1 MKWLESIDRSK
12 LAGAGLALS
21 VVLFFAINIFSNA
34 AFQGLRLDLTE
45 GKLFTLSKGTLN
57 VLSTIDEPIRLKLYY
72 SKLLGQRSPRHATYF
87 ERVSELAAQYGNLS
101 RGKVIFEVL
110 NPEPFSDVEDSAV
123 AAGLQGIPLNNAG
136 ELGYFG
142 LVGTNSTDDRAAIP
156 FFTTERETF
165 LEYDL
170 TKIVFTLANPERKVV
185 GLMSPLPIDGGASKP
200 PFTPKPA
207 WAVID
212 QIKEFF
218 DVRPLPTE
226 LREIPEDIDILM
238 LVHPKGMNDFT
249 LYAIDQFVLKGGRAL
264 VFVDANAEVDVPA
277 DGRMTS
283 LPRSEFNKILNAWGV
298 GLASNKVA
306 GDLDSARRVN
316 VRVGGKMTVV
326 DYVVWM
332 GLSKKNFDAK
342 DAVTGDISLINVA
355 SPGILE
361 KIEGAGTD
369 VRPIITTGKRA
380 MGIDADKVIIRPD
393 VVGLFRD
400 FKPGDKPLTLAA
412 RITGPVKTAFAEGPP
427 QENNKEKNKEKDSG
441 APGGQE
447 IPAGH
452 LGESVKP
459 VNLIVVADVDML
471 HDRFWVEIRQLMGQR
486 LLVPNANNADFVV
499 NSLDN
504 LGGSD
509 ALIGLR
515 GRAESSRPFKLV
527 QEIRQDAERQ
537 FRAKEQSLQTE
548 LESVQAKLQNLVRRR
563 GTGTEQV
570 LAPEDKAAIEKFRA
584 ETVKVRK
591 ELRRVQRALR
601 KDIDRLDGFLKF
613 VNIALI
619 PLLLGAGTILF
630 TFALRA
636 RRKAGAL
643 AAD

>member
-1 MKWLESIDRSK
+1 MKWLETIDRSK

-21 VVLFFAINIFSNA
+21 VVLFFALNIFSNA

-45 GKLFTLSKGTLN
+45 GKLFTLSEGTRN

-72 SKLLGQRSPRHATYF
+72 SKLLGERSPRHATYF
-87 ERVSELAAQYGNLS
+87 ERVSELAAQYGGLS
-101 RGKVIFEVL
+101 QGKVIFEVL
-110 NPEPFSDVEDSAV
+110 NPEPFSDEEDSAV

-136 ELGYFG
+136 DLGYFG

-156 FFTTERETF
+156 FFTTERESF

-170 TKIVFTLANPERKVV
+170 TKVVFTLANPERKVI
-185 GLMSPLPIDGGASKP
+185 GLMSSLPIDGGALKP
-200 PFTPKPA
+200 PFTPVPA
-207 WAVID
+207 WAVMD
-212 QIKEFF
+212 QIREFF

-238 LVHPKGMNDFT
+238 LVHPKGMDDFT

-298 GLASNKVA
+298 GLASDKVA

-326 DYVVWM
+326 DYVVWL
-332 GLSKKNFDAK
+332 GLSRKNFDAT

-361 KIEGAGTD
+361 KTEGAGTD
-369 VRPIITTGKRA
+369 VRPIITTGERA
-380 MGIDADKVIIRPD
+380 MGIEAEKVMTRPD

-400 FKPGDKPLTLAA
+400 FKSGNKPLMLAA

-427 QENNKEKNKEKDSG
+427 QGKDKDQD
-441 APGGQE
+441 AKLAA
-447 IPAGH
+447 IPAEH
-452 LGESVKP
+452 LSQSVTP

-504 LGGSD
+504 LGGSN

-515 GRAESSRPFKLV
+515 GRAPASRPFKLV
-527 QEIRQDAERQ
+527 QEIRRDAERQ
-537 FRAKEQSLQTE
+537 FRNKEQSLQTE

-563 GTGTEQV
+563 GTDTEQV
-570 LAPEDKAAIEKFRA
+570 LAPEDKAAIDKFRA
-584 ETVKVRK
+584 EVVKVRK
-591 ELRRVQRALR
+591 ELRGVQRALR

-630 TFALRA
+630 TLILRA

-643 AAD
+643 PAD

>member
-1 MKWLESIDRSK
+1 MKWLETIDRSK

-21 VVLFFAINIFSNA
+21 VVLFFALNIFSNA

-45 GKLFTLSKGTLN
+45 GKLFTLSEGTRN

-72 SKLLGQRSPRHATYF
+72 SKLLGERSPRHATYF
-87 ERVSELAAQYGNLS
+87 ERVSELAAQYGGLS
-101 RGKVIFEVL
+101 QGKVIFEVL
-110 NPEPFSDVEDSAV
+110 NPEPFSDEEDSAI

-136 ELGYFG
+136 DLGYFG

-156 FFTTERETF
+156 FFTTERESF

-170 TKIVFTLANPERKVV
+170 TKVVFTLANPERKVI
-185 GLMSPLPIDGGASKP
+185 GLMSSLPIDGGAMKP
-200 PFTPKPA
+200 PFTPVPA
-207 WAVID
+207 WAVMD
-212 QIKEFF
+212 QIREFF

-238 LVHPKGMNDFT
+238 LVHPKGMDDFT

-298 GLASNKVA
+298 GLASDKVA

-326 DYVVWM
+326 DYVVWL
-332 GLSKKNFDAK
+332 GLSRKNFDTT

-361 KIEGAGTD
+361 KTEGAGTD
-369 VRPIITTGKRA
+369 VRPIITTGERA
-380 MGIDADKVIIRPD
+380 MGIEAEKVMTRPD
-393 VVGLFRD
+393 VVGLFRE
-400 FKPGDKPLTLAA
+400 FKSGNKPLMLAA
-412 RITGPVKTAFAEGPP
+412 RITGPVKTAFPLGPP
-427 QENNKEKNKEKDSG
+427 QEKDADRAAG
-441 APGGQE
+441 
-447 IPAGH
+447 IPAEH
-452 LGESVKP
+452 LAQSVKP

-504 LGGSD
+504 LGGSN

-515 GRAESSRPFKLV
+515 GRAAVSRPFTLV

-537 FRAKEQSLQTE
+537 FRNKEQKLQTE

-563 GTGTEQV
+563 GTDTKQV
-570 LAPEDKAAIEKFRA
+570 LAPEDKAAIDKFRA
-584 ETVKVRK
+584 EVVKVRK
-591 ELRRVQRALR
+591 ELRGVQQALR

-630 TFALRA
+630 TLTLRA